1 MTRHRLQITA
11 DACVPGWIA
20 SGYNRAMAVLARPT
34 LINRLRAAL
43 YVWRGRMH
51 RHFGNQSGDR
61 REYQAA
67 VDDFSK
73 AIALHPIDVSALYSR
88 GVLYWRELENYYR
101 AVKDLT
107 RVIELAP
114 HWYEAW
120 FNRALAHQLR
130 NEIPEA
136 IADYEHYLSLP
147 GKPQWR
153 TSAETQ
159 LSMLKALEAE
169 KAARKT
175 QM

>member
-1 MTRHRLQITA
+1 
-11 DACVPGWIA
+11 
-20 SGYNRAMAVLARPT
+20 MAAAARPNP
-34 LINRLRAAL
+34 INRVRAAW
-43 YVWRGRMH
+43 YFWRGRMH
-51 RHFGNQSGDR
+51 RHFGNLSGDR

-73 AIALHPIDVSALYSR
+73 AIDLHPYHVPAIYSR

-101 AVKDLT
+101 SVKDLT

-114 HWYEAW
+114 QWHEAW

-136 IADYEHYLSLP
+136 MADYEHYLTLP

-153 TSAETQ
+153 VSAETQ
-159 LSMLKALEAE
+159 LEMIKAIEVE
-169 KAARKT
+169 KAARKA
-175 QM
+175 QGRGPGSSLH

>member
-1 MTRHRLQITA
+1 MTAI
-11 DACVPGWIA
+11 
-20 SGYNRAMAVLARPT
+20 ARPNP
-34 LINRLRAAL
+34 IKRLRAAL
-43 YVWRGRMH
+43 YFWRGCFH
-51 RHFGNQSGDR
+51 RHFGNLGGER

-73 AIALHPIDVSALYSR
+73 AIDLHPLYVAALYSR

-130 NEIPEA
+130 NEIPAA
-136 IADYEHYLSLP
+136 IADYEHYLTLP
-147 GKPQWR
+147 GKPKWR

-159 LSMLKALEAE
+159 LEMLKAVEGE
-169 KAARKT
+169 KAARKK
-175 QM
+175 

>member
-1 MTRHRLQITA
+1 MKVGDEGLGIGISA
-11 DACVPGWIA
+11 
-20 SGYNRAMAVLARPT
+20 YNRGMAVTTHPNP
-34 LINRLRAAL
+34 IDRLRAAL
-43 YVWRGRMH
+43 YCWRARFH
-51 RHFGNQSGDR
+51 RHFGNLSGDR

-73 AIALHPIDVSALYSR
+73 AIDLHPIYVSALYSR

-114 HWYEAW
+114 HWHEAW

-136 IADYEHYLSLP
+136 MADYEHYLTLP
-147 GKPQWR
+147 GKPKWR
-153 TSAETQ
+153 VSAQIQLET
-159 LSMLKALEAE
+159 LKAVELE
-169 KAARKT
+169 KTARKT
-175 QM
+175 